1 MRRSISAIGA
11 ARGAAGGRGARPR
24 PERRDTR
31 PRPGDPC
38 PAAYPGDDAARKP
51 LARWMARAAA
61 LRDVPQELPVMA
73 ALAESGLRNLNTK
86 GNAFAGFF
94 SMHRSL
100 NKGAYR
106 GFPRNPELQL
116 LWFLDTAVIVRQ
128 REIAEGAEEYGTASD
143 GYGTWIAD
151 VERPAPENRDG
162 YQPYFDDAD
171 ELLDRVLPPARPHP
185 DAAPPALRVVAAARQ
200 RDVVTS
206 ARAARARPAWS
217 APGQSRPGACGR
229 PPRGVGGRVG
239 RPHPCP
245 RARGA
250 RRSLVVTVTAV
261 DESGNATRRRSASRC
276 SGSVSACPPTSSST
290 ATPSARRRCAT
301 SCRSGSSTRSPTSS

>member
-11 ARGAAGGRGARPR
+11 VAALLAAAAPASAQSGGTPVPG
-24 PERRDTR
+24 
-31 PRPGDPC
+31 PGDPC

-86 GNAFAGFF
+86 GNPFAGFF

-100 NKGAYR
+100 NKGDYR

-151 VERPAPENRDG
+151 VERPTPENRDG

-171 ELLDRVLPPARPHP
+171 ELLTESCLPSDHTP
-185 DAAPPALRVVAAARQ
+185 DAAPPALRVVGAARQ
-200 RDVVTS
+200 RDVVTITARCPREACMVG
-206 ARAARARPAWS
+206 ARADAAPARAGG
-217 APGQSRPGACGR
+217 PG
-229 PPRGVGGRVG
+229 RGVGGRVG
-239 RPHPCP
+239 RPDLA
-245 RARGA
+245 RAYAALGEAGRDGH
-250 RRSLVVTVTAV
+250 
-261 DESGNATRRRSASRC
+261 GRRRVRQRHP
-276 SGSVSACPPTSSST
+276 SGEAHHAAQVA
-290 ATPSARRRCAT
+290 
-301 SCRSGSSTRSPTSS
+301 